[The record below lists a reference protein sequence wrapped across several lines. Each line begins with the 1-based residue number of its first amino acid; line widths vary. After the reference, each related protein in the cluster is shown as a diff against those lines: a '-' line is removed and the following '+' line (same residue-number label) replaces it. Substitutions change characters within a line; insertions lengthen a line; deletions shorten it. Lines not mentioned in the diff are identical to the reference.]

1 LIERHHNYTGSVRAR
16 EILDNWDDY
25 LSKFVKVL
33 PVDYREALEKIKMG
47 GLRPRE
53 RAGDSPQEG

>member
-1 LIERHHNYTGSVRAR
+1 MQRSSADSARAR
-16 EILDNWDDY
+16 EILENWDDY
-25 LSKFVKVL
+25 MPKFVKVM
-33 PVDYREALEKIKMG
+33 PVDYRAALQKIKMG